1 MAENDR
7 RSEWQIF
14 GAVALIALGVMLF
27 FNQVGGPWWTML
39 REAFRFA
46 AKIAWPL
53 ILVGIGVLMLV
64 SAKRGGPVLG
74 DASGRRL
81 MRSRS
86 ERMVAGVLGGLGA
99 YFSIDPTW
107 LRIIY
112 VVFAVVTGF
121 WIAVLLYLVAMVLVP
136 EEPRPGVVPPQ
147 WPQGVAPQAPT
158 WVQQPNGSTETV
170 QAPPP
175 PAPPAPPPPVP
186 PVG

>member
-1 MAENDR
+1 MTEHDR

-27 FNQVGGPWWTML
+27 LNQVGGPWWTMI

-46 AKIAWPL
+46 AKVAWPL
-53 ILVGIGVLMLV
+53 ILVGIGVLLLV
-64 SAKRGGPVLG
+64 SAKRGGAILG

-81 MRSRS
+81 LRSRS

-99 YFSIDPTW
+99 YFGIDPTW

-112 VVFAVVTGF
+112 VVFAVMTGF

-136 EEPRPGVVPPQ
+136 EEPRPGVEPPQ
-147 WPQGVAPQAPT
+147 WPQAGQPQAPT
-158 WVQQPNGSTETV
+158 WVQHPTGSTETV

-175 PAPPAPPPPVP
+175 APPAPPVP
-186 PVG
+186 PVR